1 MSTLRPINMNDKYK
15 DINPLFSVQREISG
29 AVTFEK
35 YAYQYHWAL
44 SRIIQEHNQEK
55 EYAVF
60 VELHEDVVFSNS
72 LDANKAKFEF
82 SQVKTLDKV
91 LDSKKLTALKNGKS
105 ILGKLITSIKD
116 KGISDN
122 ISELNLVSVKGFN
135 LPLKTEGLTLKKICL
150 NDIKL
155 EIVREIT
162 KAITN
167 ETKETALPTSLN
179 FIVPDLPGKRFQDV
193 IIAEIAQLIN
203 LLFPIAHCNAVEV
216 YRALYDELT
225 RKGMIAYDIKQW
237 DELLRKKALTSTT
250 VSKVINQF
258 TQIKDV
264 AFLHEQFNLIA
275 GELGLNTLKSRAL
288 HNDFNR
294 YRQQKIGNRSTI
306 QIDITKSITAI
317 IQIQL
322 IEGITEISE
331 MINRVILD
339 LPDKL
344 KNTFKSESEL
354 KAAIICEYIMNN
366 YE

>member
-1 MSTLRPINMNDKYK
+1 MTDKNK
-15 DINPLFSVQREISG
+15 DISPLFSGQRESSG

-44 SRIIQEHNQEK
+44 SRIIQEHNQET

-72 LDANKAKFEF
+72 LDASKAKFEF
-82 SQVKTLDKV
+82 NQVKTLDKV

-105 ILGKLITSIKD
+105 ILGKLISSVKD
-116 KGISDN
+116 KGIFEN
-122 ISELNLVSVKGFN
+122 VTELNLVSVKGFN
-135 LPLKTEGLTLKKICL
+135 LPLKDEELSLKKISL

-155 EIVREIT
+155 EIVDALT
-162 KAITN
+162 KAITK

-179 FIVPDLPGKRFQDV
+179 FIVPDLPDKRFQEV

-203 LLFPIAHCNAVEV
+203 LLFPVAHCNAVEV

-258 TQIKDV
+258 TQIKDE
-264 AFLHEQFNLIA
+264 AFLHGQFNLIA
-275 GELGLNTLKSRAL
+275 AELGLNTLKSRIL

-294 YRQQKIGNRSTI
+294 YRQQKIGNRSTN
-306 QIDITKSITAI
+306 QIDISKSISAI
-317 IQIQL
+317 IQRL
-322 IEGITEISE
+322 LTEGITEISD
-331 MINRVILD
+331 MIDRAILD
-339 LPDKL
+339 ISDKI

-354 KAAIICEYIMNN
+354 KAAIICEYIMHS